1 MRDVSYDRP
10 TEYVRDASWD
20 KKTNYIQHDHSVS
33 GEKDDVQVFEQY
45 KKAAESGDIDGMIH
59 LIRCYRKGIGTKKNW
74 KEVWRWSKKVAEI
87 TVEAE

>member
-1 MRDVSYDRP
+1 M
-10 TEYVRDASWD
+10 
-20 KKTNYIQHDHSVS
+20 
-33 GEKDDVQVFEQY
+33 FEQY

-74 KEVWRWSKKVAEI
+74 KEAWRWSKKVAEM

>member
-1 MRDVSYDRP
+1 MII
-10 TEYVRDASWD
+10 ASAG
-20 KKTNYIQHDHSVS
+20 K
-33 GEKDDVQVFEQY
+33 KDDVQVFEQY

-74 KEVWRWSKKVAEI
+74 KEAWRWSKKVAEI